1 MPFVFKDRKLT
12 NFLNAHYLDK
22 HILNTKM
29 QPIYS
34 KRFNMTYKS
43 IEKDLYG
50 SMESK
55 LCEKLSCTRTDL
67 HKIAIKN
74 LNNQL
79 INKELDL
86 AVI

>member
-1 MPFVFKDRKLT
+1 
-12 NFLNAHYLDK
+12 
-22 HILNTKM
+22 
-29 QPIYS
+29 
-34 KRFNMTYKS
+34 MTYKS

>member
-1 MPFVFKDRKLT
+1 
-12 NFLNAHYLDK
+12 
-22 HILNTKM
+22 
-29 QPIYS
+29 
-34 KRFNMTYKS
+34 MTYKT
-43 IEKDLYG
+43 IEAPVYG
-50 SMESK
+50 IMESR

-86 AVI
+86 AII

>member
-1 MPFVFKDRKLT
+1 
-12 NFLNAHYLDK
+12 
-22 HILNTKM
+22 
-29 QPIYS
+29 
-34 KRFNMTYKS
+34 MTYKT
-43 IEKDLYG
+43 IEANLYG

-55 LCEKLSCTRTDL
+55 LCEKLSCPRTDL
-67 HKIAIKN
+67 HQIAFKN

>member
-1 MPFVFKDRKLT
+1 MFKDRKLT
-12 NFLNAHYLDK
+12 NILNSDYLDK
-22 HILNTKM
+22 HLFNTKM
-29 QPIYS
+29 QPVYS
-34 KRFNMTYKS
+34 KRFNMTYKT
-43 IEKDLYG
+43 IEAPVYG
-50 SMESK
+50 IMESR

-86 AVI
+86 AII

>member
-1 MPFVFKDRKLT
+1 
-12 NFLNAHYLDK
+12 
-22 HILNTKM
+22 M

-34 KRFNMTYKS
+34 KRFNMTYKT
-43 IEKDLYG
+43 IEANLYG